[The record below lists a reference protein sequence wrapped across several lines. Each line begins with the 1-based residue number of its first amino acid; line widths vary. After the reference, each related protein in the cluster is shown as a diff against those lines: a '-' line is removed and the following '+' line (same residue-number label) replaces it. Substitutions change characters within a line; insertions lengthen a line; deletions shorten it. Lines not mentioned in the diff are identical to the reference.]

1 MHLKKRSS
9 GASNVRGARI
19 RGAAE
24 AMLGTDTKGQNSM
37 YDTRSGTFLT
47 IILLFVLGWI
57 PMIGQ
62 GIAGFIGGRRAG
74 SPMRGLTASVLGTV
88 TVIAIMFFAVEGLR
102 AVNSAIISDPEG
114 EIAAI
119 ASSYPV
125 VEQILDAALGYA
137 RGLFGNADFT
147 IDLAPYAL
155 TIPFGIIGGIVS
167 DQSQKEARLIVE
179 STGKVNARRIR
190 SLDAYRNG
198 TTLGFE
204 CFEQY
209 SAMSVNTMSTNSN
222 RTVKNDDGVASPKK
236 APVRSNDTPVT
247 ATVDTTRVQS
257 TTTSSIETPRKKKDP
272 EGETTVLI

>member
-74 SPMRGLTASVLGTV
+74 SPMRGLAASVLGTV
-88 TVIAIMFFAVEGLR
+88 TVIAIMFLTVEGLK

-114 EIAAI
+114 EIAAV

-125 VEQILDAALGYA
+125 IQQVLDAALGYA

-147 IDLAPYAL
+147 INFAPYAL
-155 TIPFGIIGGIVS
+155 TIPFGIVGGIVS
-167 DQSQKEARLIVE
+167 NQSQKEARLIVE

-198 TTLGFE
+198 KTLGFE

-209 SAMSVNTMSTNSN
+209 SAMSVNTMSTTSN
-222 RTVKNDDGVASPKK
+222 RTVKKDDSVLNPKK
-236 APVRSNDTPVT
+236 ASVRPNDTPVT

-257 TTTSSIETPRKKKDP
+257 TTTSSIEAPRKKKDSD
-272 EGETTVLI
+272 GDSIVFI